1 MALFMPN
8 MMSLQMPEKADI
20 TPKRASDIRF
30 HAVRLRILLCEN
42 EQSISCHLTSGAS
55 LAFGTTFR

>member
-8 MMSLQMPEKADI
+8 VMSLQMPEKADI
-20 TPKRASDIRF
+20 TPNRASDIRF

-42 EQSISCHLTSGAS
+42 EHSILRSDFWAN
-55 LAFGTTFR
+55 LAFGMDFR